1 MTVLDWHAHCQPC
14 YTFSVFAIPRT
25 CNHQRSEL
33 RNTSLA
39 SPMHARADMPK
50 MAKFSLV
57 EVLFNPVDLSAQKLA
72 ETQLI

>member
-1 MTVLDWHAHCQPC
+1 
-14 YTFSVFAIPRT
+14 
-25 CNHQRSEL
+25 
-33 RNTSLA
+33 
-39 SPMHARADMPK
+39 MPK